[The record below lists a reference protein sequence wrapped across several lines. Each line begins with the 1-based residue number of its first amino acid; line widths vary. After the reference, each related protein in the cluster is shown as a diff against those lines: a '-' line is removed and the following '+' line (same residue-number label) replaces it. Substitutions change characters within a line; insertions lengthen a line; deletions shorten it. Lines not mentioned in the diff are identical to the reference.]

1 MVFPES
7 LNSILG
13 LYLNKLNKAIVR
25 STLILILIHDSSL
38 LGPNTFTGHNYTP
51 NLRKVT
57 NPMAKTILVTGSSGL
72 VGRSCTER
80 FLNEGYVV
88 YGIDNNGRALY
99 FGIAASTRKL
109 NESHLSNQKMLTE
122 LDIDITNRRSVWEL
136 VQRIKPYAII
146 HTAAQPSHDKAAQI
160 PFLDFETNAVGTLN
174 LIESLRMVNI
184 DGIFVHLSTNK
195 VYGDSPNLLPLV
207 ELETR
212 FDFADEHSIKGI
224 NESQSIDSSMHS
236 LFGVSK
242 LSADILVQEYG
253 RYFGMRTCVLRGGC
267 LTGSNHKGVPLHG
280 FLSWLVKCNLTGLDY
295 SILGHKGK
303 QVRDNLHA
311 DDVADFALHFVEKPN
326 VASIYNLG
334 GGFANSVSILEAV
347 KLVEEASGIRMR
359 TNYNNL
365 ARKGDHIVYYSDLTK
380 IQSDYPS
387 WKVTWGLDSILEDLV
402 KHQNDN

>member
-1 MVFPES
+1 
-7 LNSILG
+7 
-13 LYLNKLNKAIVR
+13 
-25 STLILILIHDSSL
+25 
-38 LGPNTFTGHNYTP
+38 
-51 NLRKVT
+51 
-57 NPMAKTILVTGSSGL
+57 MAKTILVTGSNGL
-72 VGRSCTER
+72 VGRSCTKR
-80 FLNEGYVV
+80 FLDEGYVV
-88 YGIDNNGRALY
+88 YGIDNNARALY
-99 FGIAASTRKL
+99 FGMEASTRKSVTSSFSKKKL
-109 NESHLSNQKMLTE
+109 LTE
-122 LDIDITNRRSVWEL
+122 LDIDITNRRAVQEL
-136 VQRIKPYAII
+136 IQRIKPHAII
-146 HTAAQPSHDKAAQI
+146 HTAAQPSHDKAAEI

-174 LIESLRMVNI
+174 LIESLRMFNI

-212 FDFADEHSIKGI
+212 FDFADSRSSKGI

-253 RYFGMRTCVLRGGC
+253 RYFGMKTCVLRGGC
-267 LTGSNHKGVPLHG
+267 LTGSNHKGVQLHG
-280 FLSWLVKCNLTGLDY
+280 FLSWLVKCNLTGIEY

-334 GGFANSVSILEAV
+334 GGFANSISILEAV
-347 KLVEEASGIRMR
+347 KLVEEASGIRMK
-359 TNYNNL
+359 TNYSTF
-365 ARKGDHIVYYSDLTK
+365 ARKGDHVVYYSDLTK

-387 WKVTWGLDSILEDLV
+387 WKVTWGLGSILEDLV
-402 KHQNDN
+402 KHQNDD